1 MAQQLKSILCLN
13 IKATLLYYPGT
24 PSTWVYIAKSA
35 FIKGVSRAYKTMNMH
50 HRPCGATEW
59 PY

>member
-13 IKATLLYYPGT
+13 IKATLSYYPGT

-35 FIKGVSRAYKTMNMH
+35 FTEGFSRACQTMNVDHM
-50 HRPCGATEW
+50 PCGATE
-59 PY
+59 